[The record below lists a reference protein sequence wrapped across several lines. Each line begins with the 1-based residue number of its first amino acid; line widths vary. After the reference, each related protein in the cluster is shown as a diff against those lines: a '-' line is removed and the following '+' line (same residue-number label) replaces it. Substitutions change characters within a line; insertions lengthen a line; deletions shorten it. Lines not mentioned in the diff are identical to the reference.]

1 VTSVLRRIRIWLL
14 VALGTGLAV
23 PAFASAAGAAFDPAE
38 EFSTSAWVD
47 LNLGFI
53 DLSINKAV
61 FYMLASSLI
70 ICVFGIVVVRGGMKM
85 KPGKGQNVLEMTYE
99 FAEQQVAEVTL
110 PARVFKKWFPYLA
123 TLFLFVA
130 VNNLIS
136 FIPLPTAPHT
146 DTFQVVGDLGLYA
159 ATANINVTF
168 ALALMTFVAFL
179 WEGFGTHGF
188 IGYFKTLVPAGASKG
203 IVPFIFALELL
214 SQVLRLISL
223 SVRLFANMLAGHLL
237 IIMAAG
243 FSILVGSLLGVLGI
257 PFALFFYVFEW
268 VLVAGLQAFIFALLS
283 GIYIGYAAQ
292 ESH

>member
-1 VTSVLRRIRIWLL
+1 MSAQVRRMKWWIVSMLTLVLAAP
-14 VALGTGLAV
+14 VM
-23 PAFASAAGAAFDPAE
+23 ASASGGEFDPAE
-38 EFSTSAWVD
+38 EFDVGEYVSIH
-47 LNLGFI
+47 LGSI
-53 DLSINKAV
+53 NLSINKAV
-61 FYMLASSLI
+61 IYMLISSAI
-70 ICVFGIVVVRGGMKM
+70 IILFGVLVVRGGLKM
-85 KPGKGQNVLEMTYE
+85 KPTRSQNVLELSYE
-99 FAEQQVAEVTL
+99 FVEKQIAGVAL
-110 PARVFKKWFPYLA
+110 PERVFTKWFPYLA

-146 DTFQVVGDLGLYA
+146 DTFQVIGDLGLYA
-159 ATANINVTF
+159 ATANINVTL

-188 IGYFKTLVPAGASKG
+188 IGYFKTLIPPGSSKG
-203 IVPFIFALELL
+203 ITPFVFVLELL
-214 SQVLRLISL
+214 SQILRLVSL

-292 ESH
+292 SEH